1 VHIPDFL
8 APACAL
14 ALHAHL
20 DSAEWSLVLNSGE
33 KVFDLGREARTAL
46 TPDKL
51 QNLMLGLHQQA
62 QAGFQ
67 FLFESIRVPEDA
79 TQRRADP
86 TLLNRFADFMNTPET
101 LTLLRTITNVPAIA
115 FADAQATAYGPGHF
129 LTTHDDNVAGKNRFA
144 AYVMN
149 LTPAWTPDWGG
160 LLQFLDGD
168 RHVAQAWT
176 PRFNALNLFAV
187 PQPHAVT
194 LVAPF
199 APTRRIA
206 VTGWLRGL

>member
-1 VHIPDFL
+1 M
-8 APACAL
+8 
-14 ALHAHL
+14 
-20 DSAEWSLVLNSGE
+20 NSGD
-33 KVFDLGREARTAL
+33 KVFDLGREARAAL
-46 TPDKL
+46 TPEKL
-51 QNLMLGLHQQA
+51 QNLMLGVHQQA

-67 FLFESIRVPEDA
+67 FLFESIRVPEA
-79 TQRRADP
+79 VEQRGADP
-86 TLLNRFADFMNTPET
+86 TLLNRFADFLNAPET
-101 LTLLRTITNVPAIA
+101 LGMLRMIVGAPDIA

-129 LTTHDDNVAGKNRFA
+129 LTTHDDAVGGKNRFA

-149 LTPAWTPDWGG
+149 LTLTWSPDWGG

-194 LVAPF
+194 LVAPY
-199 APTRRIA
+199 AGARRLS
-206 VTGWLRGL
+206 VTGWLRGC